1 MIKLILGGA
10 RSGKSEF
17 AEDIYKGI
25 DDVTYIA
32 TAKAIDKEFANRI
45 ALHKARRNAK
55 WTTIEAYK
63 DFVCLDMKTKY
74 YFLDDVTNMLTNI
87 LFDHLGAR
95 DIDDED
101 VSLVEKLVID
111 EVATLFTRVK
121 EMDADIVIVS
131 SELGAG
137 LVPEAKLSRLFRDMH
152 GKVNQYIAKNADEVY
167 YVIASIGVKIK

>member
-1 MIKLILGGA
+1 MIKLVLGGA

-17 AEDIYKGI
+17 AEDTHFGM

-32 TAKAIDKEFANRI
+32 TAKAIDKEFEERI
-45 ALHKARRNAK
+45 AMHKARRNTK

-63 DFVCLDMKTKY
+63 DFASIEMKTKY

-87 LFDHLGAR
+87 LFDHLGDR
-95 DIDDED
+95 DMTDED
-101 VSLVEKLVID
+101 VSLVEKLVIE

-121 EMDADIVIVS
+121 ERDGDIVIVS

>member
-1 MIKLILGGA
+1 MVKLVLGGA

-32 TAKAIDKEFANRI
+32 TAKAIDKEFEERI
-45 ALHKARRNAK
+45 AMHKARRNTK

-63 DFVCLDMKTKY
+63 DFASIKMKTKY

-101 VSLVEKLVID
+101 ASLVEKLVID

-121 EMDADIVIVS
+121 EMDGDIVIVS

-152 GKVNQYIAKNADEVY
+152 GRVNQYIAKNADEVY

>member
-1 MIKLILGGA
+1 MIKLVLGGA

-45 ALHKARRNAK
+45 ALHKARRNTK

-63 DFVCLDMKTKY
+63 DFASINMKTKY

-87 LFDHLGAR
+87 LFDHIGAR

-111 EVATLFTRVK
+111 EVATLFTMVK

-137 LVPEAKLSRLFRDMH
+137 LVPETKLSRLFRDMH
-152 GKVNQYIAKNADEVY
+152 GRVNQYIAKNADEVY

>member
-1 MIKLILGGA
+1 MIKLVLGGA

-25 DDVTYIA
+25 DEVTYIA
-32 TAKAIDKEFANRI
+32 TAKAIDKEFEERI
-45 ALHKARRNAK
+45 ALHKARRNTK

-63 DFVCLDMKTKY
+63 DFASIEMKTKY

>member
-1 MIKLILGGA
+1 MIKLVLGGA

-45 ALHKARRNAK
+45 ALHKARRNTK

-63 DFVCLDMKTKY
+63 DFASIKMKTKY

-87 LFDHLGAR
+87 LFDHLGDR
-95 DIDDED
+95 DITDED
-101 VSLVEKLVID
+101 ASLVEKLVID

-121 EMDADIVIVS
+121 EMDADLVIVS

>member
-1 MIKLILGGA
+1 MIKLVMGGA

-17 AEDIYKGI
+17 AEDIYKGL

-32 TAKAIDKEFANRI
+32 TAKAIDKEFEERI
-45 ALHKARRNAK
+45 AIHKARRNTQWK
-55 WTTIEAYK
+55 TVEAYK
-63 DFVCLDMKTKY
+63 DFACIDMKTKY

-87 LFDHLGAR
+87 LFDYLEDR
-95 DIDDED
+95 DIRDED
-101 VSLVEKLVID
+101 AAIVEELVLKEL
-111 EVATLFTRVK
+111 ETLFKRLREK
-121 EMDADIVIVS
+121 DADIIIVS

>member
-1 MIKLILGGA
+1 MIKLVLGGA

-45 ALHKARRNAK
+45 ALHKARRNTK

-63 DFVCLDMKTKY
+63 DFASIKMKTKY

-87 LFDHLGAR
+87 LFDHLGDR
-95 DIDDED
+95 DITDED
-101 VSLVEKLVID
+101 ASLVEKLVID
-111 EVATLFTRVK
+111 EVATLFTMVK

>member
-1 MIKLILGGA
+1 MIKLVLGGA

-32 TAKAIDKEFANRI
+32 TAKAIDKEFEERI
-45 ALHKARRNAK
+45 ALHKARRNTK

-63 DFVCLDMKTKY
+63 DFASIDMKTKY

-111 EVATLFTRVK
+111 EVATLLTRVK

-167 YVIASIGVKIK
+167 YVIASIGAKIK

>member
-1 MIKLILGGA
+1 MIKLVLGGA

-17 AEDIYKGI
+17 AEDIYKDI

-32 TAKAIDKEFANRI
+32 TAKAIDKEFEERI
-45 ALHKARRNAK
+45 AMHKARRNTK

-63 DFVCLDMKTKY
+63 DFASIEMKTKY
-74 YFLDDVTNMLTNI
+74 YFLVDVTNMLTNI

-95 DIDDED
+95 DIKDED

-167 YVIASIGVKIK
+167 YVIASIGAKIK

>member
-1 MIKLILGGA
+1 MIKLVLGGA

-17 AEDIYKGI
+17 AEDIYKDI

-32 TAKAIDKEFANRI
+32 TAKAIDKEFEERI
-45 ALHKARRNAK
+45 ALHKARRNTK

-63 DFVCLDMKTKY
+63 DFASIEMKTKY

-101 VSLVEKLVID
+101 VSLVEKLAID

-152 GKVNQYIAKNADEVY
+152 GKVNQYIARIADEVY

>member
-55 WTTIEAYK
+55 WTNIEAYK
-63 DFVCLDMKTKY
+63 DFASIEMKTKY

>member
-1 MIKLILGGA
+1 MIKLVLGGA

-17 AEDIYKGI
+17 AEDIYKDI

-32 TAKAIDKEFANRI
+32 TAKAIDKEFEERI
-45 ALHKARRNAK
+45 AMHKARRNTK

-63 DFVCLDMKTKY
+63 DFASIEMKTNY
-74 YFLDDVTNMLTNI
+74 FFLDDVTNMLTNI
-87 LFDHLGAR
+87 LFDHVGEREIA
-95 DIDDED
+95 DED
-101 VSLVEKLVID
+101 VSLVEKLVIN
-111 EVATLFTRVK
+111 EVATLFTRIK

>member
-1 MIKLILGGA
+1 MIKLVLGGA

-17 AEDIYKGI
+17 AEDIYKDI

-32 TAKAIDKEFANRI
+32 TAKAIDKEFEERI
-45 ALHKARRNAK
+45 ALHKARRNTK

-63 DFVCLDMKTKY
+63 DFASIEMKTKY

-87 LFDHLGAR
+87 LFDHIGAR

-101 VSLVEKLVID
+101 VSLVEKLAID

-152 GKVNQYIAKNADEVY
+152 GRVNQYIAKNADEAY

>member
-1 MIKLILGGA
+1 MIKLVLGGA

-17 AEDIYKGI
+17 AEDIYKDI

-32 TAKAIDKEFANRI
+32 TAKAIDKEFEERI
-45 ALHKARRNAK
+45 AIHKARRNTK

-63 DFVCLDMKTKY
+63 DFASIEMKTKY
-74 YFLDDVTNMLTNI
+74 YFLEDVTNMLTNI

-95 DIDDED
+95 DIADED
-101 VSLVEKLVID
+101 ASLVEKLVID
-111 EVATLFTRVK
+111 EVATLFTRIK

>member
-1 MIKLILGGA
+1 MIKLVLGGA

-17 AEDIYKGI
+17 AEDIYKDI

-32 TAKAIDKEFANRI
+32 TAKAIDKEFKERI
-45 ALHKARRNAK
+45 AMHKERRNTK

-63 DFVCLDMKTKY
+63 DFVSIGMKTKY

-95 DIDDED
+95 DIEDED
-101 VSLVEKLVID
+101 VSLVEKLVIN
-111 EVATLFTRVK
+111 EVATLFTRIK

>member
-1 MIKLILGGA
+1 MIKLVLGGA

-17 AEDIYKGI
+17 AEDIYKNL

-45 ALHKARRNAK
+45 HKERRNTK
-55 WTTIEAYK
+55 WTTIEAY
-63 DFVCLDMKTKY
+63 DNFAPIDMKTKY

-87 LFDHLGAR
+87 LFDHIKDR
-95 DIDDED
+95 DITDED
-101 VSLVEKLVID
+101 ASLVEKLVID
-111 EVATLFTRVK
+111 EFAVLFKNIK
-121 EMDADIVIVS
+121 EMDADLIIVS

-152 GKVNQYIAKNADEVY
+152 GKINQYIAKNADEVY

>member
-1 MIKLILGGA
+1 MIKLVLGGA

-17 AEDIYKGI
+17 AEDIYKDI

-32 TAKAIDKEFANRI
+32 TAKAIDKEFEERI
-45 ALHKARRNAK
+45 ALHKARRNTK

-63 DFVCLDMKTKY
+63 DFASIEMKTKY

-87 LFDHLGAR
+87 LFDHLGEREIA
-95 DIDDED
+95 DED
-101 VSLVEKLVID
+101 AQIVEKLVID
-111 EVATLFTRVK
+111 EMSKLFARIN

>member
-1 MIKLILGGA
+1 MIKLVLGGA

-17 AEDIYKGI
+17 AEDIYKDI

-32 TAKAIDKEFANRI
+32 TAKAIDKEFEERI
-45 ALHKARRNAK
+45 AMHKARRNTK

-63 DFVCLDMKTKY
+63 DFASIEMKTNY
-74 YFLDDVTNMLTNI
+74 FFLDDVTNMLTNI

-95 DIDDED
+95 DIEDED
-101 VSLVEKLVID
+101 VSLVEKLVIN

-121 EMDADIVIVS
+121 EMDGDIVIVS

>member
-1 MIKLILGGA
+1 MIKLVLGGA

-17 AEDIYKGI
+17 SEDIYKDT

-32 TAKAIDKEFANRI
+32 TAKAIDKEFEERI
-45 ALHKARRNAK
+45 ALHKARRNTK

-63 DFVCLDMKTKY
+63 DFASIEMKTKY

-95 DIDDED
+95 DIADED
-101 VSLVEKLVID
+101 VSLVEKLAID

-152 GKVNQYIAKNADEVY
+152 GRVNQYIAKNADEVY

>member
-1 MIKLILGGA
+1 MIKLVLGGA

-32 TAKAIDKEFANRI
+32 TAKAIDKEFEERI
-45 ALHKARRNAK
+45 ALHKARRNTK

-63 DFVCLDMKTKY
+63 DFASIEMKTKY

-101 VSLVEKLVID
+101 VSLVEKLVIN
-111 EVATLFTRVK
+111 EVATLFARVK
-121 EMDADIVIVS
+121 EMDGDIVIVS

>member
-1 MIKLILGGA
+1 MIKLVLGGA

-45 ALHKARRNAK
+45 ALHKARRNTK

-63 DFVCLDMKTKY
+63 DFASIEMKTKY

-87 LFDHLGAR
+87 LFNHIGAR

-111 EVATLFTRVK
+111 EMAKLFARIN
-121 EMDADIVIVS
+121 EMGDDIVLVS

>member
-1 MIKLILGGA
+1 MIKLVLGGA

-17 AEDIYKGI
+17 AEDIYKDI

-32 TAKAIDKEFANRI
+32 TAKAIDKEFEERI
-45 ALHKARRNAK
+45 AMHKARRNTK

-63 DFVCLDMKTKY
+63 DFASIEMKTKY

-95 DIDDED
+95 DIKDED

-167 YVIASIGVKIK
+167 YVIASIGAKIK

>member
-1 MIKLILGGA
+1 MIKLVLGGA

-17 AEDIYKGI
+17 AEDIYKDI

-32 TAKAIDKEFANRI
+32 TAKAIDKEFVERI
-45 ALHKARRNAK
+45 ALHKARRNTK

-63 DFVCLDMKTKY
+63 DFASIEMKTKY

-95 DIDDED
+95 DITDED
-101 VSLVEKLVID
+101 VSLVEKLVIN
-111 EVATLFTRVK
+111 EVATLFARIN
-121 EMDADIVIVS
+121 EMGADIVIVS

-152 GKVNQYIAKNADEVY
+152 GRVNQYIAKNADEVY

>member
-1 MIKLILGGA
+1 MIKLVLGGA

-17 AEDIYKGI
+17 AEDIYKDI

-32 TAKAIDKEFANRI
+32 TAKAIDKEFEERI
-45 ALHKARRNAK
+45 AIHKARRNTK

-63 DFVCLDMKTKY
+63 DFASIEMKTRY

-101 VSLVEKLVID
+101 VSLVEKLAID

-121 EMDADIVIVS
+121 EMGADIVIVS

>member
-1 MIKLILGGA
+1 MIKLVLGGA

-45 ALHKARRNAK
+45 ALHKARRNTK

-63 DFVCLDMKTKY
+63 DFANIEMKTKY

-87 LFDHLGAR
+87 LFDHLGEREIA
-95 DIDDED
+95 DED
-101 VSLVEKLVID
+101 ANIVEKLAID
-111 EVATLFTRVK
+111 EVAKLFARIK

>member
-1 MIKLILGGA
+1 MIKLVLGGA

-32 TAKAIDKEFANRI
+32 TAKAIDKEFEERI
-45 ALHKARRNAK
+45 AMHKARRNTK

-63 DFVCLDMKTKY
+63 DFASIEMKTKY

-87 LFDHLGAR
+87 LFDYLGAR

-101 VSLVEKLVID
+101 ASLVEKLVIN

-121 EMDADIVIVS
+121 EMDGDIVIVS

-152 GKVNQYIAKNADEVY
+152 GRVNQYIAKNADEVY

>member
-1 MIKLILGGA
+1 MIKLRLGGA

-87 LFDHLGAR
+87 LFDHIGDR
-95 DIDDED
+95 DITDED
-101 VSLVEKLVID
+101 ASLVEKLVID
-111 EVATLFTRVK
+111 EFMALFKNIK
-121 EMDADIVIVS
+121 EMGADLIIVS

>member
-1 MIKLILGGA
+1 MIKLVLGGA

-17 AEDIYKGI
+17 AEDIYKDI

-32 TAKAIDKEFANRI
+32 TAKAIDKEFEERI
-45 ALHKARRNAK
+45 ALHKARRNTK

-63 DFVCLDMKTKY
+63 DFSSIEMKTKY

-95 DIDDED
+95 DITDED
-101 VSLVEKLVID
+101 ASLVEKLVID

>member
-1 MIKLILGGA
+1 MIKLVLGGA

-17 AEDIYKGI
+17 AEDIYKDI

-32 TAKAIDKEFANRI
+32 TAKAIDKEFEERI
-45 ALHKARRNAK
+45 AIHKARRNTK

-63 DFVCLDMKTKY
+63 DFASIEMKTRY

-95 DIDDED
+95 DIADED
-101 VSLVEKLVID
+101 ASLVEKLVID

-152 GKVNQYIAKNADEVY
+152 GRVNQYIAKNADEVY

>member
-1 MIKLILGGA
+1 MIKLVLGGA

-17 AEDIYKGI
+17 AEDIYKDI

-32 TAKAIDKEFANRI
+32 TAKAIDKEFEERI
-45 ALHKARRNAK
+45 ALHKARRNTK

-63 DFVCLDMKTKY
+63 DFAKIDMKTKY

-95 DIDDED
+95 DIEDED
-101 VSLVEKLVID
+101 VSLVEKLVIN
-111 EVATLFTRVK
+111 EVATLFTRAK

>member
-1 MIKLILGGA
+1 MIKLTLGGA

-87 LFDHLGAR
+87 LFDHIGDR
-95 DIDDED
+95 DITDED
-101 VSLVEKLVID
+101 ASLVEKLVID
-111 EVATLFTRVK
+111 EFMALFKNIK
-121 EMDADIVIVS
+121 EMGADLIIVS

>member
-1 MIKLILGGA
+1 MIKLVLGGA

-32 TAKAIDKEFANRI
+32 TAKAIDKEFEERI
-45 ALHKARRNAK
+45 ALHKARRNTK

-63 DFVCLDMKTKY
+63 DFAKIDMKTKY

-95 DIDDED
+95 DIEDED
-101 VSLVEKLVID
+101 VSLVEKLVIN
-111 EVATLFTRVK
+111 EVATLFTRIK

>member
-1 MIKLILGGA
+1 MIKLVLGGA

-32 TAKAIDKEFANRI
+32 TAKAIDKEFEDRI
-45 ALHKARRNAK
+45 AMHKARRNTK

-63 DFVCLDMKTKY
+63 DFASIEMKTKY

-95 DIDDED
+95 DIVDED
-101 VSLVEKLVID
+101 ASLVEKLVID
-111 EVATLFTRVK
+111 EVATLFARAK

-152 GKVNQYIAKNADEVY
+152 GRVNQYIAKNADEVY

>member
-1 MIKLILGGA
+1 MIKLVLGGA

-17 AEDIYKGI
+17 AEDIYKDI

-32 TAKAIDKEFANRI
+32 TAKAIDKEFEERI
-45 ALHKARRNAK
+45 ALHKARRNTK

-63 DFVCLDMKTKY
+63 DFASIEMKTKY

-111 EVATLFTRVK
+111 EVATLLTRVK

-152 GKVNQYIAKNADEVY
+152 GRVNQYIAKNADEVY

>member
-1 MIKLILGGA
+1 
-10 RSGKSEF
+10 
-17 AEDIYKGI
+17 
-25 DDVTYIA
+25 
-32 TAKAIDKEFANRI
+32 
-45 ALHKARRNAK
+45 
-55 WTTIEAYK
+55 
-63 DFVCLDMKTKY
+63 MKTKY

>member
-1 MIKLILGGA
+1 MIKLVLGGA

-32 TAKAIDKEFANRI
+32 TAKAIDKEFEERI
-45 ALHKARRNAK
+45 ALHKARRNTK

-63 DFVCLDMKTKY
+63 DFASIDMKTKY

-111 EVATLFTRVK
+111 EVATLLTRVK

-152 GKVNQYIAKNADEVY
+152 GKVNQYIAKNSDEVY

>member
-1 MIKLILGGA
+1 MIKLVLGGA

-32 TAKAIDKEFANRI
+32 TAKAIDKEFEERI
-45 ALHKARRNAK
+45 ALHKARRNTK
-55 WTTIEAYK
+55 WITIEAYK
-63 DFVCLDMKTKY
+63 DFASIEMKTKY